1 MKKLSF
7 ILLLFTLLLLAVPS
21 AIIITQG
28 AVAPSQ
34 GISNQHTAVHGVM
47 PYTTTTNTTST
58 TNNTSKP
65 WWVVGWDDVTGAV
78 TTAGSDAASW
88 LADGL
93 VGTYNAITSNI
104 GNFFGNIALNAVEG
118 LLKDTLGAFLS
129 LVELA
134 AAEVMNLFSWFITLL
149 VGLAI
154 TPALGP
160 FGPVL
165 AGVLLLSILVLVVVL
180 VRLVLDVA

>member
-47 PYTTTTNTTST
+47 PYTTTTNT
-58 TNNTSKP
+58 TSKP